1 LCGMEQARRSALAH
15 HVHRTAPMGPRV
27 LINGIWYDS
36 SRRRKFVRFDEREDV
51 VVSLELIGL
60 LVPKLETD
68 QRWWKWI
75 IIGAHNAI
83 QGALVCALSGTAE
96 IGALRTDLQS
106 AWLDWF
112 DRRLGPPPDEKLAD
126 FKTLLKWGRSPK
138 RMSYLGAGP
147 LKLSA
152 TQMRDLH
159 KLHDHFRNNFLHF
172 TPKGWC
178 IEAAG
183 LPRIVLTAVEAAER
197 LMLNTQHV
205 RMHLSGNQIRRLE
218 KCATAIRVSLP
229 DENGGEGARRQ
240 SERYG

>member
-1 LCGMEQARRSALAH
+1 
-15 HVHRTAPMGPRV
+15 
-27 LINGIWYDS
+27 
-36 SRRRKFVRFDEREDV
+36 
-51 VVSLELIGL
+51 
-60 LVPKLETD
+60 
-68 QRWWKWI
+68 
-75 IIGAHNAI
+75 
-83 QGALVCALSGTAE
+83 
-96 IGALRTDLQS
+96 
-106 AWLDWF
+106 
-112 DRRLGPPPDEKLAD
+112 
-126 FKTLLKWGRSPK
+126 
-138 RMSYLGAGP
+138 MSYLGAGP